1 MVLIFFVF
9 LNIITRLILS
19 TCRFPIHRKFLVPIN
34 HKINIGKL
42 KTTNKWHNTYR
53 TNLETLPL
61 PGVAP
66 SGIKMKSN
74 YPVIRLIIWNSCFD
88 IVLIVVLSDAMLS
101 DDENM
106 RCLQIWS
113 MYSIVDS
120 IIIFEPTP
128 STKKMQCTRL

>member
-1 MVLIFFVF
+1 MY
-9 LNIITRLILS
+9 
-19 TCRFPIHRKFLVPIN
+19 
-34 HKINIGKL
+34 IGKL

-113 MYSIVDS
+113 MYSIVVDS

-128 STKKMQCTRL
+128 STKKNAVHTALINLLFLKKVYTFYTSWNKGPTLFSSSFLHNA